1 VLVSETTA
9 ALPFP
14 SDAPFLFSSMAF
26 GLECLSVTHEAA
38 RNQGL
43 ESQCN
48 LLLAYIAGLCA
59 VASGINPSPDLSLY
73 VRRWFEF
80 LRFSDPYHLL
90 TEMVRLDGTN
100 CRAPL
105 VDL

>member
-1 VLVSETTA
+1 MLLSETTT

-14 SDAPFLFSSMAF
+14 SDAPFLFASMAF

-59 VASGINPSPDLSLY
+59 VSSGTTAFASSGA
-73 VRRWFEF
+73 
-80 LRFSDPYHLL
+80 
-90 TEMVRLDGTN
+90 
-100 CRAPL
+100 APL
-105 VDL
+105 IVDVETSSGCD